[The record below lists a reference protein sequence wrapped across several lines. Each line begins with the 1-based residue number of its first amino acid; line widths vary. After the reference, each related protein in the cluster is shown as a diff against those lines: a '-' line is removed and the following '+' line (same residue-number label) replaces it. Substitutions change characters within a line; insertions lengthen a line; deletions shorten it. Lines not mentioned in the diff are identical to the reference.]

1 MYSCRTAADRWQILD
16 GRGCEAVAGA
26 YLTGS
31 TKNFAIRVSIHRFSA
46 RLDNERAL
54 LSANEKVWQQA
65 DDLSRGY

>member
-1 MYSCRTAADRWQILD
+1 LPHCGGSLANLGWPWLRSRGGRLSDGLDKKFAA
-16 GRGCEAVAGA
+16 
-26 YLTGS
+26 
-31 TKNFAIRVSIHRFSA
+31 RVSIHRFSA